1 MSPYELVYEY
11 ALNTSRS
18 IFLTGKAGTGK
29 TTLLRRLCKESMK
42 SLAIVAPTG
51 VAAINARGVTIHSFF
66 QLPPQMFLP
75 TDYARKQLFAEM
87 QMRGDKQQVIRNLE
101 LLIIDE
107 VSMVRADLL
116 DAMDAVL
123 RKIKR
128 RHQLPFGGVQVL
140 FIGDL
145 FQLSPIVKE
154 NEWGELREYY
164 DGPYFFQ
171 SRVFREINPIY
182 IELDKVFRQSNRLF
196 VDILNEVRNNAL
208 TEVSREYL
216 NARYQPDYDL
226 DKHDTLVLST
236 HNRKVDA
243 INERKLSLLDTDEY
257 TYEAHVQGTFS
268 DAMYPMDT
276 LLRLKVGAKVIF
288 TRNDS
293 SPEHAYYNG
302 RLATVSYLDKETI
315 RVVFDDGSDNDEY
328 AVHQET
334 WENIRYVTSKNK
346 EDIKTE
352 VVGTFTHFPLRLA
365 WAITIHK
372 SQGLTFDNVVIDVE
386 ESFAAGQVYVALS
399 RCRSLEGITLL
410 SPISALSL
418 NNAREVLAF
427 TDEQSDIEHVEQQLP
442 NERLIFLRR
451 VLFEVFDFK
460 DLYHLIETVRGL
472 VKQASSFNQ
481 VETIPYLGGVGEQ
494 LAHLHQVGES
504 FQRQIHT
511 ILLGEPMDMEYLKER
526 LHAAYV
532 WFEQQVSTLL
542 QTINDSPAYTDN
554 KDDAKGYQ
562 EKMEELYVSLSRKL
576 HLMKHLADDPSVV
589 KYFEAR
595 ARFRAPSVKIVVQ
608 GTEINSNMK
617 QSEHPVL
624 LRRLFGLRKQLA
636 EEKGVEPYLIFPTKT
651 LIEISNALPT
661 SKREMLKVSG
671 VGAKRYQAYG
681 EQMIRV
687 VQNYVGKTLGREFIP
702 NTTENKEQEEGSKGN
717 KKRLSSSK
725 KKSSSS
731 VVLTEGSNPLL
742 SLFNNLSGKSPMRM
756 SVTKFRIMRMVT
768 KGSTIDQMSESL
780 ALSRKKVAMH
790 LQELLD
796 SGMIHFSS
804 LSSADREYISEN
816 QMEG

>member
-257 TYEAHVQGTFS
+257 TYEANVQGTFS

-315 RVVFDDGSDNDEY
+315 RVVFDDGADNDEY

-460 DLYHLIETVRGL
+460 DLYHLIETVQVL
-472 VKQASSFNQ
+472 VKQATSFNQ

-511 ILLGEPMDMEYLKER
+511 ILIGEPMDMKYLKER

-554 KDDAKGYQ
+554 KEDAKGYQ

-576 HLMKHLADDPSVV
+576 HLMKHLADVPSVE

-595 ARFRAPSVKIVVQ
+595 SKFRVPSVKIVVQ

-661 SKREMLKVSG
+661 SKREMLKVPG

-687 VQNYVGKTLGREFIP
+687 VQNYVGKTLGREFVP
-702 NTTENKEQEEGSKGN
+702 NTTENKAQEEGSKGN

-780 ALSRKKVAMH
+780 ALSRKKVAIH

-804 LSSADREYISEN
+804 LSSADREYIS
-816 QMEG
+816 QI